1 MTSRLKP
8 STSRKSS
15 TRSKAIAAS
24 PRDLFYTSQ
33 DGLRLYARDY
43 GQRAAKA
50 PPIICLPGLTRNSKD
65 FDTLAR
71 HLSISHRVLCPDLRG
86 RGRSQSCKNWTDY
99 TPQAEMLDIL
109 DLMGATGIHQA
120 IFVGTSRGGIITMLM
135 AAYRPN
141 AIFGAVL
148 NDIGPEINFSGLK
161 RIANYV
167 GVMET
172 PPSWTEAAFKLRMMN
187 EREFPTLTGDDWY
200 DQARRTFAEEA
211 GVPKIDYD
219 PKIGIGLRKGLDA
232 SNGTMPTMWPQFK
245 ALAHVP
251 TLVLRGENSDI
262 LSTETVDRMRR
273 EHPRLAHITVKDRG
287 HVPFLD
293 EPEAISAIDTYLAQ
307 F

>member
-1 MTSRLKP
+1 MTSRPKS
-8 STSRKSS
+8 STGRKSS
-15 TRSKAIAAS
+15 SASKAIATP

-43 GQRAAKA
+43 GQRTAKA

-71 HLSISHRVLCPDLRG
+71 HLARSHRVLCPDLRG
-86 RGRSQSCKNWTDY
+86 RGRSQNCENWTDY
-99 TPQAEMLDIL
+99 TPQSEMLDIL
-109 DLMGATGIHQA
+109 DLMGATGIQQA
-120 IFVGTSRGGIITMLM
+120 VFIGTSRGGIITMLM
-135 AAYRPN
+135 ATHRPN
-141 AIFGAVL
+141 AICGAVL

-219 PKIGIGLRKGLDA
+219 PKIGVGLRKGLDA
-232 SNGTMPTMWPQFK
+232 ANGSMPTMWPQFK

-251 TLVLRGENSDI
+251 VLVVRGENSDI
-262 LSTETVDRMRR
+262 LSAETVERMGQ
-273 EHPRLAHITVKDRG
+273 EHARLAQVTIKDRG

-293 EPEAISAIDTYLAQ
+293 EPEALNAIDTYLMQ

>member
-1 MTSRLKP
+1 MTSTFR
-8 STSRKSS
+8 STTGQRSISA
-15 TRSKAIAAS
+15 SKAIS
-24 PRDLFYTSQ
+24 TPPREFFYTSQ

-43 GQRAAKA
+43 GQRTAKA

-71 HLSISHRVLCPDLRG
+71 RLARHHRVLCPDLRG
-86 RGRSQSCKNWTDY
+86 RGRSQSCESWTDY

-120 IFVGTSRGGIITMLM
+120 IFIGTSRGGIITMLM
-135 AAYRPN
+135 AAHRPN
-141 AIFGAVL
+141 AICGAVL

-161 RIANYV
+161 RIASYV

-200 DQARRTFAEEA
+200 EQARRTFAEEA
-211 GVPKIDYD
+211 GAPRIDYD
-219 PKIGIGLRKGLDA
+219 AKIGIGLRKGLDA
-232 SNGTMPTMWPQFK
+232 ANGAMPAMWAQFK
-245 ALAHVP
+245 ALTHVP
-251 TLVLRGENSDI
+251 LLVIRGENSDI
-262 LSTETVDRMRR
+262 LAAETVERMSR
-273 EHPRLAHITVKDRG
+273 EHPRLTNVIVKDRG

-293 EPEAISAIDTYLAQ
+293 EPEALSAIETYLAQ